1 MAATPKEEDVDIRRG
16 QLTGVLERKGLEA
29 AVLKLPENLVLFSQY
44 WPRNGFSFLF
54 VHKSGGAVL
63 IVPQGED
70 GSPEAGSVQD
80 IRRFPWGRRVDG
92 DPWVHLAS
100 LFAKLGREF
109 AIPAGAAIGVD
120 AQADTFGPS
129 LCCGELMPPGRASL
143 DLIQDSLA
151 TRDLVELMPDI
162 VDLRRIKLAG
172 EIERIELA
180 NEIAYI
186 GVEAF
191 VEATRAGG
199 LREIDVAAE
208 VERAVMRAGCGHRGK
223 VIYALAITQVSSGPE
238 NTAAAWY
245 SGVVSGGRV
254 LRAGDFVMLEMG
266 VVADGYWSDLTR
278 TVVVGEP
285 SPGQA
290 RMLEAVQAAQTEAI
304 AAIRPGLRAGAID
317 QVARAAIDA
326 RGLGEHF
333 IHNLGHGTGITYHD
347 GGPFLFPGSET
358 VLEEGMIHSCEPGV
372 YIEGLGGVRQEANV
386 LVTATGAR
394 VLGRGG
400 EA

>member
-1 MAATPKEEDVDIRRG
+1 MELRLA
-16 QLTGVLERKGLEA
+16 QLRDLLERRGLEA
-29 AVLKLPENLVLFSQY
+29 AVLKLPENLVLFSRY

-54 VHKSGGAVL
+54 VHKSGEAVL
-63 IVPQGED
+63 LVPEGED
-70 GSPEAGSVQD
+70 SSPEAGSIKDV
-80 IRRFPWGRRVDG
+80 RRFPWGRRSDG
-92 DPWVHLAS
+92 DPWAHLAAH
-100 LFAKLGREF
+100 FARLGRDF
-109 AIPAGAAIGVD
+109 SIPPGAAIGVD
-120 AQADTFGPS
+120 ANPDTSSPN
-129 LCCGELMPPGRASL
+129 LCCGEQMPPGRTSL
-143 DLIQDSLA
+143 DLIQASFSS
-151 TRDLVELMPDI
+151 RILVELMPDI
-162 VDLRRIKLAG
+162 IDLRRIKLAG

-191 VEATRAGG
+191 EAATGAGG

-208 VERAVMRAGCGHRGK
+208 VERAVMKAGCGHRGR
-223 VIYALAITQVSSGPE
+223 IAYARAITQVSSGPE
-238 NTAAAWY
+238 GTAAAWF

-254 LRAGDFVMLEMG
+254 LRSGDLVMLEMG

-278 TVVVGEP
+278 TVVVGEA

-290 RMLEAVQAAQTEAI
+290 RMLEAVQAAQSEAI
-304 AAIRPGLRAGAID
+304 AAIRPGLAAGAID
-317 QVARAAIDA
+317 KVARDAIAA

-372 YIEGLGGVRQEANV
+372 YIEGLGGVRQEVNV
-386 LVTATGAR
+386 LVTAKGAR
-394 VLGRGG
+394 VLGRSL
-400 EA
+400 